1 MGNSS
6 SSSSSSSAA
15 KESEERGARNK
26 RRRAEKDAEVFSMF
40 NPTML
45 EDLLNAMMRHKDG
58 WPFDRPIT
66 KTEAPDYHKI
76 VRRPMDLGT
85 IRSSI
90 NRMKYSCNNEVLE
103 DIRLVFENCRLYNKE
118 EAEEYQCGERLER
131 YFKKEIKKLGLLA
144 DEEGDEEEMEV
155 ALGARPKKKARRT
168 F

>member
-1 MGNSS
+1 
-6 SSSSSSSAA
+6 
-15 KESEERGARNK
+15 
-26 RRRAEKDAEVFSMF
+26 MF
-40 NPTML
+40 ALPQ
-45 EDLLNAMMRHKDG
+45 
-58 WPFDRPIT
+58 IT

-131 YFKKEIKKLGLLA
+131 
-144 DEEGDEEEMEV
+144 
-155 ALGARPKKKARRT
+155 
-168 F
+168 